1 MVNRYANLLTT
12 PAPRTIVFLCFP
24 QNRLRYF
31 FLKTAFA
38 LYFFPKPF
46 CALYIQALCAAFP
59 SARALTHA
67 GGKPSEHP
75 NGFPYIPARLRQ
87 TRLPMMAAA
96 PVTAT
101 RASTAAANTPRSAVD
116 GVDVSDDAALDS
128 SSPAR
133 LPNARISET

>member
-1 MVNRYANLLTT
+1 MFSPKPLAL
-12 PAPRTIVFLCFP
+12 
-24 QNRLRYF
+24 F
-31 FLKTAFA
+31 FSKTAFA
-38 LYFFPKPF
+38 LYFSQNRFAPCISK
-46 CALYIQALCAAFP
+46 P
-59 SARALTHA
+59 SARLSQAQGALDA
-67 GGKPSEHP
+67 RGGEAVRTP

>member
-1 MVNRYANLLTT
+1 MASRFAKPLKQAAYNC
-12 PAPRTIVFLCFP
+12 FLCFP
-24 QNRLRYF
+24 PKPLALYF
-31 FLKTAFA
+31 FLKPLLRYA
-38 LYFFPKPF
+38 FPKTVLRLVYASP
-46 CALYIQALCAAFP
+46 LLGFP
-59 SARALTHA
+59 KHKGLDAR
-67 GGKPSEHP
+67 GGKAVRTP

-101 RASTAAANTPRSAVD
+101 SASTAAANTPRSAVD

-128 SSPAR
+128 SAPAR

>member
-1 MVNRYANLLTT
+1 MFSPKPLAL
-12 PAPRTIVFLCFP
+12 
-24 QNRLRYF
+24 F
-31 FLKTAFA
+31 FLKPLL
-38 LYFFPKPF
+38 LYTFPKTVLRLVYPSP
-46 CALYIQALCAAFP
+46 LRGFP
-59 SARALTHA
+59 KRKGLDARG
-67 GGKPSEHP
+67 GGKAVRTP

-101 RASTAAANTPRSAVD
+101 SASTAAANTPRSAVD

-128 SSPAR
+128 SAPAR

>member
-1 MVNRYANLLTT
+1 MQNLSTK
-12 PAPRTIVFLCFP
+12 PRRVQLFFYVFP
-24 QNRLRYF
+24 QN
-31 FLKTAFA
+31 AFA
-38 LYFFPKPF
+38 LCFFPKPF

-59 SARALTHA
+59 STRALTHA
-67 GGKPSEHP
+67 GEAIRTP

-101 RASTAAANTPRSAVD
+101 SASTAAANTPRSAVD

-128 SSPAR
+128 SAPAR